1 MALAVWPRRGNP
13 SHEGVCA
20 NSCFFKTKRH
30 RRGWVLT
37 WAGLPSPEMIPVK
50 TRVCDAFSSA
60 GISSSAAGRLPFYV
74 IECFVGTAIKRFTAS
89 FAA

>member
-1 MALAVWPRRGNP
+1 MALAAWPRRGNP

-50 TRVCDAFSSA
+50 TRVCECVQFCRN
-60 GISSSAAGRLPFYV
+60 IIQRRWPVTTL
-74 IECFVGTAIKRFTAS
+74 ECFVGTAIKRFTAS